1 MLRSCS
7 HFPQRCELPAECQP
21 RSSSWGGATWSE
33 GDSPLP
39 LRSREG
45 SSLLPQVVPWQ
56 ARVLP
61 LHAQRGAGHKSLQHH
76 RYLRWRKCQYTFF
89 SPSPF
94 LLSILRANER
104 SSRAKLL
111 VEDDS
116 LSESKISIA
125 PSLSRYLSLSN
136 EIYQR
141 IYIYLYTWKRLHRFF
156 CFLFKVNLT
165 KNVQVSR
172 SILFVFLVHNSSI
185 LPDFFGRSSIWKL

>member
-45 SSLLPQVVPWQ
+45 SSLLPQVVPRQ

-76 RYLRWRKCQYTFF
+76 RYLRWRKCQYTF
-89 SPSPF
+89 SPLPF
-94 LLSILRANER
+94 PLADFACKRDISACKVTHSKIIHRW
-104 SSRAKLL
+104 
-111 VEDDS
+111 
-116 LSESKISIA
+116 SKISTA
-125 PSLSRYLSLSN
+125 PSVPITRHIREFEEKIVHNVSHSCFLLFRINLTNCKNIFDIRQIRDLSRVS
-136 EIYQR
+136 
-141 IYIYLYTWKRLHRFF
+141 FF
-156 CFLFKVNLT
+156 LA
-165 KNVQVSR
+165 
-172 SILFVFLVHNSSI
+172 
-185 LPDFFGRSSIWKL
+185 